1 MVMIEDIWWCPFL
14 FDGSEYFSFLETQIN
29 NPASNPV
36 AELPYLKEVPLG
48 VLLSE
53 QILKREATSSD
64 PTSCTWTGGP
74 DSCEADEDQ

>member
-1 MVMIEDIWWCPFL
+1 MVMIEGVWWYPFL
-14 FDGSEYFSFLETQIN
+14 FDGSGYFYFLETKM
-29 NPASNPV
+29 SNPM
-36 AELPYLKEVPLG
+36 AELPYLDKIPLG

-53 QILKREATSSD
+53 QILKREATSAE